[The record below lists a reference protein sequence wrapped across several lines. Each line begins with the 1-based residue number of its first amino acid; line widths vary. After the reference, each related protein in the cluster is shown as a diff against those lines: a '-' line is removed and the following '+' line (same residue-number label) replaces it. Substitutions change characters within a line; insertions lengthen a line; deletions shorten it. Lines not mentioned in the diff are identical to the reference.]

1 MITFYNKTV
10 VQEFTCL
17 VGVCTIHGSVNTKLM
32 DEAKKLKREFSPE
45 FKEWFIQMKAKFD
58 NGLSMHGDANDWWW
72 KPAMRIQ
79 IPGVKFP
86 GEEGYDV

>member
-1 MITFYNKTV
+1 MICYIKNDIK
-10 VQEFTCL
+10 EFEILGTGISCFINL
-17 VGVCTIHGSVNTKLM
+17 RLEEEV
-32 DEAKKLKREFSPE
+32 KKLKRDFSPE

-58 NGLSMHGDANDWWW
+58 TGLSRHGNDNDWWW

-86 GEEGYDV
+86 GEDGYEV

>member
-1 MITFYNKTV
+1 MITFYNKTDV
-10 VQEFTCL
+10 KEFTCL
-17 VGVCTIHGSVNTKLM
+17 GGVCTIYGSINTKLM
-32 DEAKKLKREFSPE
+32 EEVKKLNRDFSPE

-58 NGLSMHGDANDWWW
+58 NGLPLHGYENDWWW

-86 GEEGYDV
+86 GEEGY

>member
-1 MITFYNKTV
+1 MIIYIKNDIK
-10 VQEFTCL
+10 EFEILGTGISGFINL
-17 VGVCTIHGSVNTKLM
+17 RLEEEV
-32 DEAKKLKREFSPE
+32 KKLNRDFSPE

-58 NGLSMHGDANDWWW
+58 NGLPRHGDENDWWW

-86 GEEGYDV
+86 GEEGY